1 MSSAETVNGFRDVA
15 AASVADA
22 VDRVVG
28 RRGFMSSRI
37 KAVFPARVAGPA
49 TTVLEGP
56 STGSG
61 PPVHALE
68 AIDESPEGTV
78 VVIATEDPSA
88 AEDVAVW
95 GGLMTTA
102 ASARGLSGAVLD
114 AGVRDVAE
122 SRDIGFPIFSRS
134 VVTSTTVGRYE
145 TLARDLPVI
154 CGGVLVRP
162 GDIVVGDEDGVV
174 VVPAEHASDVLSAAR
189 DIEETEKQ
197 MAEEIKR
204 QRSIIRAL
212 QRFGRI

>member
-1 MSSAETVNGFRDVA
+1 
-15 AASVADA
+15 
-22 VDRVVG
+22 
-28 RRGFMSSRI
+28 
-37 KAVFPARVAGPA
+37 VAGPA

-56 STGSG
+56 SAGSG

-68 AIDESPEGTV
+68 AIDQSSEGTV